1 MKKLSCDRFL
11 SMLAILL
18 AALVAVTMPARAAM
32 IGDADIS
39 FHATRTVLF
48 KGRTYTGPVWA
59 VPGKQRHEQT
69 INGFRLVVILRTDT
83 GTATAILPDLNVYAS
98 FPMSRELDLES
109 LGEPVSHGIVAG
121 LPAAKYRL
129 EHEESDGTGADGWL
143 WVGPH
148 HLLLK
153 IDGDYRTAGGNTVP
167 VTASLSHIER
177 GPQDPSLFE
186 IPGNMTALPVEALAP
201 FLGFKMN

>member
-83 GTATAILPDLNVYAS
+83 GTATGSERL
-98 FPMSRELDLES
+98 RELSD
-109 LGEPVSHGIVAG
+109 VAG
-121 LPAAKYRL
+121 ARPGKPGRARQSRHRRGAAGREVPA
-129 EHEESDGTGADGWL
+129 
-143 WVGPH
+143 
-148 HLLLK
+148 
-153 IDGDYRTAGGNTVP
+153 
-167 VTASLSHIER
+167 
-177 GPQDPSLFE
+177 
-186 IPGNMTALPVEALAP
+186 
-201 FLGFKMN
+201 